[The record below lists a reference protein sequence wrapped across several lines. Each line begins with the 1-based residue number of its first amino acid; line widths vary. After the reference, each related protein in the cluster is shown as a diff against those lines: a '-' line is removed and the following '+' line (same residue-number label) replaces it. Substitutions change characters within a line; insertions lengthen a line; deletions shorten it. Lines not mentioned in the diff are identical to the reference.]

1 MADSKIS
8 SLSELATTPASSDL
22 LPIVD
27 VSDTTQGATGTT
39 KKIQITNLTGGKAN
53 SGANSDITS
62 LSGITTP
69 LSVAQGGTGAA
80 TATNAFDALAP
91 TTTKGDV
98 IVHNGSDN
106 IRVAVGTNNQ
116 VLTADSST
124 ASGVKWSTPSGSG
137 DMLKSTYDSNDDGI
151 IAIAQGGTGAST
163 DSAARTALG
172 LAIGTNV
179 QAYNATLAAVAG
191 GTYTGDDSIT
201 TVGTLSAGN
210 ATAVVDAATT
220 SAAGKVELAIA
231 SELNTGT
238 DATRAVTPDSL
249 AGSNYGIEYVQVALF
264 APATDASTG
273 DGKAYIHIPPKLNGW
288 NLIYVHALNPTAG
301 TTGTQDIQI
310 HNVTDAADMLTTKIT
325 IDSTEKGSD
334 TAATAAVINTG
345 ADDVA
350 TNDILRIDV
359 DAVQTTAG
367 KGTVVTLGFQ
377 LP

>member
-8 SLSELATTPASSDL
+8 SLSELATTPASGDL

-69 LSVAQGGTGAA
+69 LSVAQGGTGA
-80 TATNAFDALAP
+80 
-91 TTTKGDV
+91 
-98 IVHNGSDN
+98 
-106 IRVAVGTNNQ
+106 
-116 VLTADSST
+116 
-124 ASGVKWSTPSGSG
+124 
-137 DMLKSTYDSNDDGI
+137 
-151 IAIAQGGTGAST
+151 ST

-172 LAIGTNV
+172 LAIGTNI

-238 DATRAVTPDSL
+238 DADRAITPDAL

-264 APATDASTG
+264 APATDASIG

-288 NLIYVHALNPTAG
+288 NLVYVHALNPTAG

-334 TAATAAVINTG
+334 TAATPAVINTG